1 MSKDLYFL
9 SKIAEAFKQPETKR
23 ALLAALQEIIAL
35 GQRPEYERGFL
46 QFRHFM
52 AEVKRK
58 WEAPS
63 RKPGDIVVEGI
74 RHLCLLVATD
84 LLEDNPGEAQA
95 ALGLIGSEPQWQE
108 EFEKICG
115 EVSKSQTTYRAPE
128 IIIEKNG
135 QCISLTPWE
144 RQPVSQEICNL
155 MPARYVARMDSGR
168 VIWEEDLTGKE
179 LIWSQ
184 TFPGQAL
191 ELAADTGEPAAK
203 MTREITLLN
212 GELVIRI
219 FPGTK
224 SGRLELRI
232 GAKNH
237 D

>member
-1 MSKDLYFL
+1 MVA
-9 SKIAEAFKQPETKR
+9 I
-23 ALLAALQEIIAL
+23 QEIIAL

-46 QFRHFM
+46 QFQHFM

-58 WEAPS
+58 WEVPS
-63 RKPGDIVVEGI
+63 QKPGDILVEGI
-74 RHLCLLVATD
+74 RYLSLQVASD
-84 LLEDNPGEAQA
+84 LLEENPEEVQV
-95 ALGLIGSEPQWQE
+95 ALDLIRSESQWQE
-108 EFEKICG
+108 EFEKICR
-115 EVSKSQTTYRAPE
+115 EVSKSKTTYRSPE

-135 QCISLTPWE
+135 ECISLTPWE
-144 RQPVSQEICNL
+144 RQLISKEIRNL
-155 MPARYVARMDSGR
+155 TPAHYVARMDTGR
-168 VIWEEDLTGKE
+168 GIWEEELTEKD

-184 TFPGQAL
+184 AFPGQAL